1 MIGIGIKGVRQLGNI
16 IKINMYVK
24 MKKGKNNKL
33 SLETIEEIILK
44 YKSWLKRTNREDII
58 ENYEEFLQAQ

>member
-1 MIGIGIKGVRQLGNI
+1 VRQLGNI

-24 MKKGKNNKL
+24 MKRKKNNKL
-33 SLETIEEIILK
+33 SLQTIEEIILE
-44 YKSWLKRTNREDII
+44 YKSWLKKTNREDKI